1 MSRQNRSTA
10 RNRKSEEPR
19 RDVAGSNER
28 YSRQQREEPRN
39 ERERDKIDRISG
51 LDRHRLNDLYERSSI

>member
-28 YSRQQREEPRN
+28 YSRQDRKESRN
-39 ERERDKIDRISG
+39 EREKDKIDRISG